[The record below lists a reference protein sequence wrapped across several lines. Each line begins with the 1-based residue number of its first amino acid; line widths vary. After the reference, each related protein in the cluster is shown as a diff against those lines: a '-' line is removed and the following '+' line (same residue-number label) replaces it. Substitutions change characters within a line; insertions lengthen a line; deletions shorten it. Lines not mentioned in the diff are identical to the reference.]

1 MTQATARV
9 TAIAVLS
16 AHGVGLTALVDGIRA
31 GRCPVR
37 PAVDIGYPM
46 QPPPL
51 VSAFPARIL
60 PPGDAATATLLLE
73 TIDQLVA
80 NWDGDPDAIRRDDTA
95 LIVGTGGFLFASGA
109 ERYWRWQK
117 RKPPAAPFLVRSPA
131 WGSELIA
138 AHLQL
143 SGTVLTL
150 STGCS
155 SSANALLAA
164 TEMLQRGRARRV
176 LVVGVEG
183 LSAVTLS
190 GFDSLMLL
198 DPDGCRPF
206 DKNRM
211 GLQIGEGI
219 AALMLEADAE
229 KAARA
234 TILGG
239 ANLCDIHHLT
249 SAGPDGAV
257 MRDVMTQALA
267 SAGISRDQIAAVKA
281 HGTGSIDSDR
291 AEANALRAV
300 FGALLPPVIGLKR
313 YVGHTLGACGGVELA
328 AMIGCL
334 QSNFLPPTAGFETID
349 PEIDFTPTR
358 VQLSAGTGNY
368 LLNFFGFGGNYTS
381 LVMAFS

>member
-1 MTQATARV
+1 VTQTTARV

-16 AHGVGLTALVDGIRA
+16 AYGAGLTALVDGIRA
-31 GRCPVR
+31 GHFPVR
-37 PAVDIGYPM
+37 PAAGIGYPT

-73 TIDQLVA
+73 TIDQLIA
-80 NWDGDPDAIRRDDTA
+80 NWGGDPDAIRRDDTA

-109 ERYWRWQK
+109 ERYWRSQQK
-117 RKPPAAPFLVRSPA
+117 KPPAAPFLVRGPA

-198 DPDGCRPF
+198 DPDSCRPF

-219 AALMLEADAE
+219 AALMLEAE
-229 KAARA
+229 PKENARA
-234 TILGG
+234 SLFGG

-257 MRDVMTQALA
+257 MRDVMLQALA
-267 SAGISRDQIAAVKA
+267 LAGVDKNEITAVKA

-300 FGALLPPVIGLKR
+300 FGESLPPVIGLKR

-349 PEIDFTPTR
+349 PEINFTPTR
-358 VQLSAGTGNY
+358 SMLSVGTGNY